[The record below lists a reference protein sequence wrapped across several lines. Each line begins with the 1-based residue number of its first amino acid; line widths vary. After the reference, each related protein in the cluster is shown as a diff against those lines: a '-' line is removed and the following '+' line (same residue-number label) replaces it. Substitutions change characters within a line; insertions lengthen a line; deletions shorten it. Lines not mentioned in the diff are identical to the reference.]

1 MPERP
6 KGAGWKPDGRSDA
19 ALGFESLSL
28 RQNTE
33 ACRSQVKRRCLESRW
48 AARPQRFESSR
59 FRQTAF
65 PLCSAAGSA
74 PVSGTGGR
82 LFDPGQRDQDCPRS
96 SVNRARGYEPRG
108 RRFDSFR
115 GRQTRRD
122 GRAVQGAFLLRRSPA
137 QPGTRVRIPVSPP
150 DFKASLAQLA
160 ERPPYKWEVGGS
172 IPSGRT
178 KSIKWQRSSIG

>member
-1 MPERP
+1 MAEWSIAPALNPGKPQGFVSPNLTPAASVRNKSRPVINKSRCAVNVERCP
-6 KGAGWKPDGRSDA
+6 RGLRALLGKQMVATMRHERSNR
-19 ALGFESLSL
+19 SLSA
-28 RQNTE
+28 RNME
-33 ACRSQVKRRCLESRW
+33 ACQSGLLGLPRKQL

-115 GRQTRRD
+115 GRQHDRNWS
-122 GRAVQGAFLLRRSPA
+122 GRRSR
-137 QPGTRVRIPVSPP
+137 Q
-150 DFKASLAQLA
+150 Q
-160 ERPPYKWEVGGS
+160 
-172 IPSGRT
+172 
-178 KSIKWQRSSIG
+178 